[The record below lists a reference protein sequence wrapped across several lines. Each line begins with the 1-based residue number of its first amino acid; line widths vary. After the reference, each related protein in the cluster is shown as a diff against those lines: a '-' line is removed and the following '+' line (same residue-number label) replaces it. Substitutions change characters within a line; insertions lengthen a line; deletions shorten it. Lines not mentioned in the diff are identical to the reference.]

1 VAVVKPRRPD
11 DAAGEGFALQV
22 AALRA
27 RVAMRTRRSA
37 TVEQAEWELEPVK
50 PGCELEW
57 QSSAYPTGYCLQIVA
72 LKDDFLETLPMDA
85 PKISWAVY
93 KGRGYRTVV
102 MGGQAPSFQVGQAR
116 AEAIWRIDAG
126 LRADA

>member
-1 VAVVKPRRPD
+1 MAVVTPKRPD
-11 DAAGEGFALQV
+11 DAAGNGFALQV

-27 RVAMRTRRSA
+27 RVARRVRRPA
-37 TVEQAEWELEPVK
+37 TVEQAEWGLDQIE

-57 QSSAYPTGYCLQIVA
+57 RSSAYPIGYCLQIVA

-93 KGRGYRTVV
+93 KGQGYRMIV

-126 LRADA
+126 IRADA